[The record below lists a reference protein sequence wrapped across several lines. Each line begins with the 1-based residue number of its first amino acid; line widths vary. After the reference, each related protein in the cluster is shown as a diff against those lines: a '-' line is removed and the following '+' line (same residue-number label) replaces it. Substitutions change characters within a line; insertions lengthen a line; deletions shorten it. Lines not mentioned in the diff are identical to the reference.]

1 MCIMKQNLFALF
13 LIVAMSLLSADQVF
27 AANTGGCS
35 TVGQACTGGVCTQ
48 SQETGDIYCQPTSCP
63 TGYTCSENGCTG
75 TTGAACG
82 DFGVCCKPLTLDA
95 QLKQGLD
102 KSTITTTNIC
112 TTEGMICSLNSTT
125 NGVCGR
131 ICTDGDC
138 GLTCVAG
145 SPSTGS
151 TSSTTASPVPS
162 TSGGSG
168 SVTPSAGTST
178 ASNRTSAP
186 VTGGTSRGLYIPRG
200 SEVGLSEMS
209 VTSLIRNLLNWLLY
223 IVGFVAIIAFV
234 ISGMQYL
241 MAGADE
247 EMAKKGKANMTY
259 AIIGVLVA
267 LSALIII
274 RAIQSVLSGS
284 WMF

>member
-13 LIVAMSLLSADQVF
+13 LMVAMSLLSADQVF
-27 AANTGGCS
+27 AANTGGCTS
-35 TVGQACTGGVCTQ
+35 VGQSCTGGTCAQ
-48 SQETGDIYCQPTSCP
+48 NNETGDIYCQ
-63 TGYTCSENGCTG
+63 
-75 TTGAACG
+75 A
-82 DFGVCCKPLTLDA
+82 
-95 QLKQGLD
+95 
-102 KSTITTTNIC
+102 STQ
-112 TTEGMICSLNSTT
+112 
-125 NGVCGR
+125 
-131 ICTDGDC
+131 
-138 GLTCVAG
+138 
-145 SPSTGS
+145 S
-151 TSSTTASPVPS
+151 TSSTNTGGCTSVGQSCTGGACAQSPDDGALYCKASAQGGTSAGSKCYDSFGGEVACTYNPATGTPLSGSTGSAATSPVPS

-178 ASNRTSAP
+178 ASNRTSAS